1 MSILRLPTPG
11 LDLQSKLSITQFTI
25 PAGAGAT
32 FSNANSATVGAGG
45 LCTFTSNAAH
55 GLTLNPSAGVPPNY
69 FVTFGGSTS
78 SITGNGVLI
87 NNVFRILSIPST
99 TTFTF
104 WSTISTATVTS
115 TTVIPVFYPPFLA
128 SSQSGFANG
137 PTQTISS
144 VVTPFPPA
152 WLAGASVYIVP
163 GANCNSVMDQ
173 AQVAVILDAL
183 STASL
188 PGGNTPATAP
198 TWTTFV
204 PASGASDNP
213 WMAPPWG
220 AIFANGSTGT
230 TTISV
235 VN

>member
-11 LDLQSKLSITQFTI
+11 LDLQSKLSISQFTI

-32 FSNANSATVGAGG
+32 FANANSANVGQGG
-45 LCTFTSNAAH
+45 VCTFTTNAAH
-55 GLTLNPSAGVPPNY
+55 GLTLNPAAGVPPNY

-115 TTVIPVFYPPFLA
+115 TTVIPVFFPPFTA
-128 SSQSGFANG
+128 SAGSGFAGG
-137 PTQTISS
+137 PTQTIST

-152 WLAGASVYIVP
+152 ALAGASVYIVP
-163 GANCNSVMDQ
+163 GANSNTVIDQ
-173 AQVAVILDAL
+173 GQIAVILDAL
-183 STASL
+183 STASQ
-188 PGGNTPATAP
+188 PGGNTPSTAP
-198 TWTTFV
+198 TWSVFV

-213 WMAPPWG
+213 WLAPPWG
-220 AIFANGSTGT
+220 AIFANGTTAT
-230 TTISV
+230 TTVSV